1 VGGGGGR
8 GWGFGWRGMMVG
20 GDGGGCLAKLA
31 LKTARDSK
39 LVIRLPYFSRKL
51 ARIVEKKVG

>member
-1 VGGGGGR
+1 MGR
-8 GWGFGWRGMMVG
+8 PSTLNRSKGCRGVFTV
-20 GDGGGCLAKLA
+20 ALA
-31 LKTARDSK
+31 LETARDSK